1 MHGKASYR
9 QQLPRRPAGSQHVL
23 LWEDKYSL
31 VRQGHPKLQP
41 KGMQLRAG
49 NFIREDKN
57 DTEKAKRKYGIS
69 PTLMGWYEIQQAFY
83 RLLPADTVTFD
94 SRCVAPGTSTDLPLP
109 NPIYVEWLHRHGLT

>member
-1 MHGKASYR
+1 MWIS
-9 QQLPRRPAGSQHVL
+9 
-23 LWEDKYSL
+23 
-31 VRQGHPKLQP
+31 
-41 KGMQLRAG
+41 AG

-94 SRCVAPGTSTDLPLP
+94 SRCAYGTSEDIDPL
-109 NPIYVEWLHRHGLT
+109 LTTISWPGIMRMTLCLSSAHANYRI

>member
-1 MHGKASYR
+1 MH
-9 QQLPRRPAGSQHVL
+9 
-23 LWEDKYSL
+23 
-31 VRQGHPKLQP
+31 
-41 KGMQLRAG
+41 AG

-94 SRCVAPGTSTDLPLP
+94 SRCVRPGPIKGSPHP
-109 NPIYVEWLHRHGLT
+109 NTIRMG